1 MYINFGNQYGSPSV
15 LWYTEQ
21 KLSDGITCPLCG
33 ATANTI
39 KKTGKAGCAKCYEV
53 FASVLDPYIKRI
65 HGSVT
70 HNGRIPG
77 GGTPEQKQER
87 EISQLRQQ
95 LKSAV
100 EAEDYLKAAELR
112 DRIRELEGK

>member
-1 MYINFGNQYGSPSV
+1 MYINFSSPSV

-21 KLSDGITCPLCG
+21 KPAQQKKCPLCG
-33 ATANTI
+33 ATAYDI
-39 KKTGKAGCAKCYEV
+39 QKTGKAGCAQCYDV
-53 FASVLDPYIKRI
+53 FADILDPYIRKI

-70 HNGRIPG
+70 HQGRIPG
-77 GGTPEQKQER
+77 GGTPEQKLDR
-87 EISQLRQQ
+87 EIAQLKQQ

-112 DRIRELEGK
+112 DKIRELEGK